1 MIATLFRYTR
11 LAIVPQ
17 QENVVAILLCQC
29 YKEKDFKVNKISN
42 SQISTL
48 IIART

>member
-11 LAIVPQ
+11 PTTVPQ

-48 IIART
+48 IIAST